1 MSEKK
6 KVREVE
12 MLGALA
18 AGVALGG
25 VISFTL
31 LSYFWEWGVL
41 KGARWW
47 DVMTAFGTVGAVVF
61 SLAAAMWLRVQ
72 QKQRQKRSAALR
84 VAALGPDVAELMW
97 VVWDD
102 WLHGSESANDVFF
115 RIAHLQKDIWKTI
128 HPKNDEFDPAFNEFL
143 FQAYE
148 ALERA
153 RIHAHHSFKSEIG
166 LGFTLL
172 RNAWD
177 VTKAARRAVGHKWI
191 DRKLDLRKR
200 Y

>member
-6 KVREVE
+6 RVREVE

-25 VISFTL
+25 VVSFTL

-47 DVMTAFGTVGAVVF
+47 DVMTAFGTVGAVAF
-61 SLAAAMWLRVQ
+61 SLTAAMWLRVQ

-84 VAALGPDVAELMW
+84 VAGLGPEVAELMW

-102 WLHGSESANDVFF
+102 SLRRSEPTDDAFF
-115 RIAHLQKDIWKTI
+115 RIAHLQKDILKTI
-128 HPKNDEFDPAFNEFL
+128 HPKNDEFDPALNEFL
-143 FQAYE
+143 FLAYE

-153 RIHAHHSFKSEIG
+153 RVHARQSFNSEIG
-166 LGFTLL
+166 LGFALL
-172 RNAWD
+172 RNAWE

-200 Y
+200 S